1 MFVVWFEDEPLLFVD
16 PVEPLVFPLL
26 FEELGGREGFVV
38 FPVVEFPLLLPL
50 FPELPVLPLLPLSG
64 ISGVT
69 GVGSEES
76 VVSSSGEVGSEGK
89 STTQILRRSLNPV
102 TPTVKFVW
110 YSRFLA
116 HLRF

>member
-1 MFVVWFEDEPLLFVD
+1 MSHYCLLID

-76 VVSSSGEVGSEGK
+76 VVSSSGEVGSEGEVDD
-89 STTQILRRSLNPV
+89 SN
-102 TPTVKFVW
+102 
-110 YSRFLA
+110 
-116 HLRF
+116 